1 MIAEEEVKTT
11 DPPSQ
16 KVVDPPAEIIGVAG
30 VRFTLT
36 NCGADDPDE
45 QPLVTIATVYVPEDE
60 TVMDCVVA
68 PVDQTLF
75 VKDEEVN
82 TTELPEQNVVGPP
95 AVMVGTDGVGFT
107 VITVG
112 DEVAEQRPLL
122 TVTE

>member
-1 MIAEEEVKTT
+1 VL
-11 DPPSQ
+11 PPAQ
-16 KVVDPPAEIIGVAG
+16 KVPVFPVSMVGVGGNVLTVIGCP
-30 VRFTLT
+30 T
-36 NCGADDPDE
+36 DDPDE
-45 QPLVTIATVYVPEDE
+45 QPFVTTATVYVPEVE

-112 DEVAEQRPLL
+112 DEVAEQKPLL